1 MACGCNQNWNQG
13 CNEGWNQGCQRP
25 SACEQAIRQIECDA
39 AELYKELEEA
49 QKNVCKL
56 RRDIE
61 ALYRECGRRPEP
73 PRPCPRPCP
82 CPNPC
87 QRPCP
92 CPRPCN
98 CGCDR

>member
-13 CNEGWNQGCQRP
+13 CNENWNQGCGGCQRP
-25 SACEQAIRQIECDA
+25 SACEQAIRQIERDA
-39 AELYKELEEA
+39 AELYRELEEA

-61 ALYRECGRRPEP
+61 ALYRQCGRAPQP
-73 PRPCPRPCP
+73 PSPCPRPCP
-82 CPNPC
+82 GPC
-87 QRPCP
+87 SRPCP
-92 CPRPCN
+92 RD